1 MLKFKSYI
9 SYTIIVL
16 VILILSITV
25 KNVKKNIDNK
35 SDQISF
41 LKKNL
46 KNKKNQLRNIH
57 TKLLDKNINIENI
70 IFEEGISFKNNK
82 KQTFKLDN
90 IDYDL
95 IEFTS
100 DDLIFAKHPEASS
113 SAYIDFYDKNIF
125 LATATGQITYSKII
139 NLSKNDFKLV
149 SINSNIQELIKYS
162 EFYNSSAFGIKDIL
176 VRDNK
181 IYVSYIREHYK
192 DCFSTSILVG
202 ELNYSYIKFNYFYSP
217 KNCIEKSSK
226 FFNLHPEDKL
236 VAHQSGGRMIIVDN
250 NLFFS
255 TGEYRYRIL
264 AQETDNDFGKIIA
277 INLTNNFKKII
288 SIGHRNPQG
297 LYYSN
302 DLNILFST
310 EHGPSG
316 GDEINFLN
324 LDINDNTIANY
335 GWPIASYGRHYY
347 DNEDDKDKRYELSP
361 LKKSHSK
368 NGFIEPLEYFV
379 PSVGISQIIG
389 VPNEFFKSD
398 NNKFLVG
405 TMGNAKKF
413 KEGMI
418 SLFFFEFD
426 KTKKKIV
433 KSEFIP
439 IKSRVRDMIYVE
451 NENIVLLYLENSNA
465 LAVLKARYNKD

>member
-9 SYTIIVL
+9 IYTLVIIVM
-16 VILILSITV
+16 LILSITI

-35 SDQISF
+35 SDQILF
-41 LKKNL
+41 LEKNL
-46 KNKKNQLRNIH
+46 ENKKNQIKNIH

-70 IFEEGISFKNNK
+70 IFDDGINFKNK
-82 KQTFKLDN
+82 KKRTFKLDN
-90 IDYDL
+90 LEYDL

-125 LATATGQITYSKII
+125 LVTATGQITYSKII
-139 NLSKNDFKLV
+139 NLYKNNLKLG
-149 SINSNIQELIKYS
+149 SIKSNIQELIKYS

-176 VRDNK
+176 VRNNQF
-181 IYVSYIREHYK
+181 YVSYIKEHYK

-202 ELNYSYIKFNYFYSP
+202 ELNYSFIEFKDFYSP
-217 KNCIEKSSK
+217 KKCIEKSND
-226 FFNLHPEDKL
+226 FFKLHPKDKL

-264 AQETDNDFGKIIA
+264 AQDPDNDFGKIIS
-277 INLTNNFKKII
+277 INLKNNSKEII

-297 LYYSN
+297 LYLSK
-302 DLNILFST
+302 DLNMLFST

-316 GDEINFLN
+316 GDEINLLDLN
-324 LDINDNTIANY
+324 THDNVTANY
-335 GWPIASYGRHYY
+335 GWPIASYGRHYF
-347 DNEDDKDKRYELSP
+347 DNNDDKDKRYELSP

-368 NGFIEPLEYFV
+368 NGFIEPIKYFD
-379 PSVGISQIIG
+379 PSVGISQIVG
-389 VPNEFFKSD
+389 VPEKFFKSD

-413 KEGMI
+413 NKGMI

-439 IKSRVRDMIYVE
+439 IKSRVRDMIYIE
-451 NENIVLLYLENSNA
+451 SENIVLLYLENSNA
-465 LAVLKARYNKD
+465 LAVLKAKKN

>member
-1 MLKFKSYI
+1 MQKYKSYFI
-9 SYTIIVL
+9 YTL
-16 VILILSITV
+16 VILIIFILSITI

-46 KNKKNQLRNIH
+46 NNKKNQLKNIH

-70 IFEEGISFKNNK
+70 IFEEGINFETKK

-90 IDYDL
+90 LDYDL
-95 IEFTS
+95 IEFVS
-100 DDLIFAKHPEASS
+100 NDLIFAKHPEASS
-113 SAYIDFYDKNIF
+113 SAYIDYYDENVF
-125 LATATGQITYSKII
+125 LVTATGQITYSKIK
-139 NLSKNDFKLV
+139 NLYNNDFKFS
-149 SINSNIQELIKYS
+149 SIKSNIQEIIKYS

-176 VRDNK
+176 VRNNK
-181 IYVSYIREHYK
+181 IYVSYIKEHYK

-202 ELNYSYIKFNYFYSP
+202 ELNYSYIYFKDFYSS
-217 KNCIEKSSK
+217 KNCIEKNSE
-226 FFNLHPEDKL
+226 FYNLHPKDKL

-250 NLFFS
+250 SFIFS
-255 TGEYRYRIL
+255 TGEYRYRPL
-264 AQETDNDFGKIIA
+264 AQEANNDFGKIIS
-277 INLTNNFKKII
+277 INLTNNSKKFI

-297 LYYSN
+297 LYFSD
-302 DLNILFST
+302 DLDMLFST

-316 GDEINFLN
+316 GDEINFLEFN
-324 LDINDNTIANY
+324 INDDAIANY
-335 GWPIASYGRHYY
+335 GWPIASYGRHYF
-347 DNEDDKDKRYELSP
+347 DNDNDKDKRYELSP

-368 NGFIEPLEYFV
+368 NGFIEPIKYFD

-389 VPNEFFKSD
+389 VPNKFFKSK

-413 KEGMI
+413 NEGMI
-418 SLFFFEFD
+418 SIFFFEFD
-426 KTKKKIV
+426 KIKKKII

-465 LAVLKARYNKD
+465 LAVLKAKNN

>member
-1 MLKFKSYI
+1 MQKFKSYFV
-9 SYTIIVL
+9 YTLIVL
-16 VILILSITV
+16 VIITLSITI

-41 LKKNL
+41 LNKNL
-46 KNKKNQLRNIH
+46 ENKKNQIRNIH
-57 TKLLDKNINIENI
+57 TKLLNKNINIENI
-70 IFEEGISFKNNK
+70 IFEEGINFTNKN

-90 IDYDL
+90 LDYDL
-95 IEFTS
+95 IEFVS

-113 SAYIDFYDKNIF
+113 SAYIDYYEDNIF
-125 LATATGQITYSKII
+125 LITATGQVTYSEIR
-139 NLSKNDFKLV
+139 NLYNDNFKFS
-149 SINSNIQELIKYS
+149 SIKSNIQELIKYS
-162 EFYNSSAFGIKDIL
+162 EFYNSSAFGVKDIL

-181 IYVSYIREHYK
+181 IYVSYIKEHYK

-202 ELNYSYIKFNYFYSP
+202 ELNYSYIKFNDFYSP
-217 KNCIEKSSK
+217 ENCIEKSSE
-226 FFNLHPEDKL
+226 FFKLHPRDKL

-255 TGEYRYRIL
+255 TGDYRYRIL
-264 AQETDNDFGKIIA
+264 AQEIDNDFGKIIA
-277 INLTNNFKKII
+277 INLINNSKKII
-288 SIGHRNPQG
+288 SMGHRNPQG

-316 GDEINFLN
+316 GDEINFLK
-324 LDINDNTIANY
+324 LDANENTIANY
-335 GWPIASYGRHYY
+335 GWPIASYGRHYF
-347 DNEDDKDKRYELSP
+347 DNDDDKDKRYELSP

-368 NGFIEPLEYFV
+368 NGFIEPLKYFV

-389 VPNEFFKSD
+389 VPKKFFKSD

-426 KTKKKIV
+426 EIKKKIV

-439 IKSRVRDMIYVE
+439 IKSRVRDMIYTESE
-451 NENIVLLYLENSNA
+451 NMVLLYLENSNA
-465 LAVLKARYNKD
+465 LAVLKPRKN

>member
-1 MLKFKSYI
+1 MIKFKSYI
-9 SYTIIVL
+9 VYTIIIL

-46 KNKKNQLRNIH
+46 KNKKNQIRNIH

-70 IFEEGISFKNNK
+70 IFEEGISFKNDK

-149 SINSNIQELIKYS
+149 SIKSNIQELIKYS

-202 ELNYSYIKFNYFYSP
+202 ELNYLYIKFNDFYSP
-217 KNCIEKSSK
+217 KNCIEKSSE
-226 FFNLHPEDKL
+226 FFTLHPKDKL
-236 VAHQSGGRMIIVDN
+236 VAHQSGGRMIIIDN

-255 TGEYRYRIL
+255 TGEYRYRTL
-264 AQETDNDFGKIIA
+264 AQDTDNDFGKIIA
-277 INLTNNFKKII
+277 INLINNSKKII
-288 SIGHRNPQG
+288 SMGHRNPQG

-324 LDINDNTIANY
+324 LDANDNTIANY
-335 GWPIASYGRHYY
+335 GWPIASYGRHYF
-347 DNEDDKDKRYELSP
+347 DNDDDKDKRYELSP
-361 LKKSHSK
+361 LKKSHLK

-389 VPNEFFKSD
+389 IPNKFFKSN

-426 KTKKKIV
+426 KIKKKII

-465 LAVLKARYNKD
+465 LAVLKAR

>member
-1 MLKFKSYI
+1 MIKFKSYI
-9 SYTIIVL
+9 VYTIIIL

-46 KNKKNQLRNIH
+46 KNKKNQIRNIH

-70 IFEEGISFKNNK
+70 IFEEGISFKNDK

-149 SINSNIQELIKYS
+149 SIKSNIQELIKYS

-202 ELNYSYIKFNYFYSP
+202 ELNYLYIKFNDFYSP
-217 KNCIEKSSK
+217 KNCIEKSSE
-226 FFNLHPEDKL
+226 FFTLHPKDKL
-236 VAHQSGGRMIIVDN
+236 VAHQSGGRMIIIDN

-255 TGEYRYRIL
+255 TGEYRYRTL
-264 AQETDNDFGKIIA
+264 AQDTDNDFGKIIA
-277 INLTNNFKKII
+277 INLTNNSKKII
-288 SIGHRNPQG
+288 SMGHRNPQG

-324 LDINDNTIANY
+324 LDANDNTIANY
-335 GWPIASYGRHYY
+335 GWPIASYGRHYF
-347 DNEDDKDKRYELSP
+347 DNDDDKDKRYELSP
-361 LKKSHSK
+361 LKKSHLK

-389 VPNEFFKSD
+389 IPNKFFKSN

-426 KTKKKIV
+426 KIKKKII

-465 LAVLKARYNKD
+465 LAVLKVR

>member
-9 SYTIIVL
+9 IYTLVIIVM
-16 VILILSITV
+16 LILSITI

-35 SDQISF
+35 SDQILF
-41 LKKNL
+41 LEKNL
-46 KNKKNQLRNIH
+46 ENKKNQIKNIH

-70 IFEEGISFKNNK
+70 IFDDGINFKNK
-82 KQTFKLDN
+82 KKRTFKLDN
-90 IDYDL
+90 LEYDL

-125 LATATGQITYSKII
+125 LVTATGQITYSKII
-139 NLSKNDFKLV
+139 NLYKNNLKLG
-149 SINSNIQELIKYS
+149 SIKSNIQELIKYS

-176 VRDNK
+176 VRNNQF
-181 IYVSYIREHYK
+181 YVSYIKEHYK

-202 ELNYSYIKFNYFYSP
+202 ELNYSFIEFKDFYSP
-217 KNCIEKSSK
+217 KKCIEKSND
-226 FFNLHPEDKL
+226 FFKLHPKDKL

-264 AQETDNDFGKIIA
+264 AQDPDNDFGKIIS
-277 INLTNNFKKII
+277 INLKNNSKEII

-297 LYYSN
+297 LYLSKN
-302 DLNILFST
+302 LNMLFST

-316 GDEINFLN
+316 GDEINLLDLN
-324 LDINDNTIANY
+324 THDNVTANY
-335 GWPIASYGRHYY
+335 GWPIASYGRHYF
-347 DNEDDKDKRYELSP
+347 DNNDDEDKRYELSP

-368 NGFIEPLEYFV
+368 NGFIEPIKYFD
-379 PSVGISQIIG
+379 PSVGISQIVG
-389 VPNEFFKSD
+389 VPEKFFKSD

-413 KEGMI
+413 NKGMI
-418 SLFFFEFD
+418 SLFFLNL
-426 KTKKKIV
+426 TKQRKKLL
-433 KSEFIP
+433 
-439 IKSRVRDMIYVE
+439 RV
-451 NENIVLLYLENSNA
+451 NLSQ
-465 LAVLKARYNKD
+465 